1 MNYVEQQIFADNRLN
16 ILADKLF
23 FYLNEQFTFDEV
35 SLKFLL
41 TGRSSAI
48 LQEELPEP
56 STNFIF
62 VTNNSTIYNFLL
74 LKANDFMKAKTVIK
88 FKERIALDF
97 QYCKMEIWYQPGPL
111 SPINFEDSNVYIEE
125 FNKIPEILH

>member
-1 MNYVEQQIFADNRLN
+1 MNYVSKQIFTDNRLN

-23 FYLNEQFTFDEV
+23 YYLNEEFTFDEV

-48 LQEELPEP
+48 LQEELTEP

-62 VTNNSTIYNFLL
+62 VTNDLPIYNFLL
-74 LKANDFMKAKTVIK
+74 LKINDFMKAKTVIK
-88 FKERIALDF
+88 FKERIVLDF
-97 QYCKMEIWYQPGPL
+97 QYCKMEIWYQAGPL
-111 SPINFEDSNVYIEE
+111 SPINFEDSNVYIEH
-125 FNKIPEILH
+125 FDKIPEILY

>member
-1 MNYVEQQIFADNRLN
+1 MNYVTQQIFADNRLN

-23 FYLNEQFTFDEV
+23 YYLNEEFTFDEV

-48 LQEELPEP
+48 LQEELAEP

-62 VTNNSTIYNFLL
+62 VTNDLPIYEFLL
-74 LKANDFMKAKTVIK
+74 LRINDFMKAKNVIK
-88 FKERIALDF
+88 FKERIVLDF
-97 QYCKMEIWYQPGPL
+97 QYCKMEIWHQTGPL
-111 SPINFEDSNVYIEE
+111 SPINFEATNVYIEHFE
-125 FNKIPEILH
+125 KIPEILY

>member
-1 MNYVEQQIFADNRLN
+1 MNYVSKQIFTDNRLN

-23 FYLNEQFTFDEV
+23 YYLNEEFTFDEV

-48 LQEELPEP
+48 LQEELTEP

-62 VTNNSTIYNFLL
+62 VTNDLPIYNFLL
-74 LKANDFMKAKTVIK
+74 LKINDFMKAKTVIK
-88 FKERIALDF
+88 FKERIVLDF
-97 QYCKMEIWYQPGPL
+97 QYCKMEIWYQAGLL
-111 SPINFEDSNVYIEE
+111 SPINFEASNVYIEH
-125 FNKIPEILH
+125 FDKIPEILY